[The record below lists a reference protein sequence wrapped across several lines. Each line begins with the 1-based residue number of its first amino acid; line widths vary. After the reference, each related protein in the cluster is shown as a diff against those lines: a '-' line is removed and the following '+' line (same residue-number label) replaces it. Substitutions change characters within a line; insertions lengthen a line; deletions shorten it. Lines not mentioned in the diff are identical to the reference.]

1 MNIGIVDKIVF
12 KFQIQVNI
20 KLVCKENQKK
30 KRNSVVDLRDL

>member
-20 KLVCKENQKK
+20 KLVRKENQKK